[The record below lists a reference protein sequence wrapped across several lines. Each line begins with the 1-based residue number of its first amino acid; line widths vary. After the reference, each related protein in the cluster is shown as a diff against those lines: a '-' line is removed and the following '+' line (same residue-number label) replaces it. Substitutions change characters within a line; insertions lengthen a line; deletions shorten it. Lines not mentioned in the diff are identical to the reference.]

1 MTGLRK
7 FKIPVALVFLMFL
20 VVFVGCNGKTT
31 DTVGL
36 DQNVTVAPAQRKA
49 DLLDEIERRF
59 ENPDAHFELG
69 RLYHGEGLWERAG
82 YHYGVALSFR
92 PYHRRAQAAMVKVLL
107 DSGDASGA
115 QSRVQSYMDQAG
127 GSAEPLV
134 ALGKAFSEQQLDT
147 YALSCF
153 QQALSLSPDSAEVN
167 KEVGYYYLSRKNTN
181 AAKQYLSRSFQ
192 LDPTQA
198 DVALELGRLGI
209 QVRIPRPPPEDT
221 AGADEGAEEPSE
233 GGQ

>member
-7 FKIPVALVFLMFL
+7 FKIPLALVFLMFL
-20 VVFVGCNGKTT
+20 VVFVGCNGVRT
-31 DTVGL
+31 DTAG
-36 DQNVTVAPAQRKA
+36 DGQDVTVAPAQRKA
-49 DLLDEIERRF
+49 DLQDELDRRF

-92 PYHRRAQAAMVKVLL
+92 PSHRRAQAAMVKVLL

-115 QSRVQSYMDQAG
+115 QSRVQSYMKQAG
-127 GSAEPLV
+127 GYTDGLL

-167 KEVGYYYLSRKNTN
+167 KEVGYYYLSRKNTD

-209 QVRIPRPPPEDT
+209 QVRIPRPPVEDT
-221 AGADEGAEEPSE
+221 GGADEGAEEPGE